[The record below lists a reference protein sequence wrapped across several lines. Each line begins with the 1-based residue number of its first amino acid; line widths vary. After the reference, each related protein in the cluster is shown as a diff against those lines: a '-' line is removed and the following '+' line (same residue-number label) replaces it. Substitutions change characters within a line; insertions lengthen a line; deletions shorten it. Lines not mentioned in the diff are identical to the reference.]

1 MEEDVGYRTVQSAG
15 RGSFIISL
23 PKKWVQEIGIGK
35 GSQIAIKIMEDMSLI
50 LVPRKIEEERINKG
64 AGRSREYY
72 IKVGRTC
79 DPKSLCRRLIALYAT
94 SSEIIHL
101 SFGAVENSKELRAAV
116 TDLAKNLL
124 LGTEIIEETSKE
136 MTLQVLINHPELP
149 IDKAIRRMANL
160 ALSSHKDAIAA
171 LDNLNEDLIQSIYE
185 TKTDVDRM
193 NLYVVRQLK
202 FGITQNLFRNWGFK
216 TSKEFLGYRLV
227 ANNIKNIAENA
238 LTIGKNMKS
247 LRRLI
252 DDRLLVLKDNVDEEA
267 YSQIKDFSSL
277 AEQLFE
283 DGLNSLFNRNYEQ
296 ADRIISRIESF
307 LVLENDLITLMLNK
321 KMDPNLLS
329 IYRLVLDNS
338 RRLVEYS
345 REIAEVTLNRT
356 VEETTLTETKGLV

>member
-23 PKKWVQEIGIGK
+23 PKKWVQTIGIGK

-64 AGRSREYY
+64 VGRSGEYY
-72 IKVGRTC
+72 IKVNQKS
-79 DPKSLCRRLIALYAT
+79 DPKSLCRRLISLYVA
-94 SSEIIHL
+94 SSEIVHL
-101 SFGAVENSKELRAAV
+101 NFAAV
-116 TDLAKNLL
+116 GSGKEFRIAVTNLAKNLL
-124 LGTEIIEETSKE
+124 LGTEIIEETSEE

-160 ALSSHKDAIAA
+160 SLSTHKDALAA
-171 LDNLNEDLIQSIYE
+171 LGNLNQDYTHEICE
-185 TKTDVDRM
+185 KKTDVDRI

-202 FGITQNLFRNWGFK
+202 FGIKQNLFRDWGFK

-227 ANNIKNIAENA
+227 ANDIKNIAENA
-238 LTIGKNMKS
+238 LVIGRNIET
-247 LRRLI
+247 LRKLI
-252 DDRLLVLKDNVDEEA
+252 HDKILILRDCVDEEA
-267 YSQIKDFSSL
+267 YSQIEDFSSL
-277 AEQLFE
+277 AEKLFE
-283 DGLNSLFNRNYEQ
+283 ESLESLFNREYEQ
-296 ADRIISRIESF
+296 ADRIISRTDSF

-338 RRLVEYS
+338 RRIVEYS

-356 VEETTLTETKGLV
+356 VEEISSNMDSG

>member
-23 PKKWVQEIGIGK
+23 PKKWIQEIGIGK

-50 LVPRKIEEERINKG
+50 LVPRKIEEERIKKG
-64 AGRSREYY
+64 EGRSGEYY
-72 IKVGRTC
+72 IEVNQKS
-79 DPKSLCRRLIALYAT
+79 DPASLCRRLISLYVA

-101 SFGAVENSKELRAAV
+101 SFAAVENSKELRTAV
-116 TDLAKNLL
+116 ANLAKNLL
-124 LGTEIIEETSKE
+124 LGTEIIEETSEK

-160 ALSSHKDAIAA
+160 SLSAHKDAIAA
-171 LDNLNEDLIQSIYE
+171 LGNLNKDFKHGIYE

-202 FGITQNLFRNWGFK
+202 FGIKQNLFREWGFK

-238 LTIGKNMKS
+238 LTIGRNMET

-252 DDRLLVLKDNVDEEA
+252 DDKLLVLKELVDEEA
-267 YSQIKDFSSL
+267 YSQIKAFSSL
-277 AEQLFE
+277 VEQFFE
-283 DGLNSLFNRNYEQ
+283 ESLESLFNRDYEQ
-296 ADRIISRIESF
+296 ADRIISRAESF

-338 RRLVEYS
+338 RRIVEYS

-356 VEETTLTETKGLV
+356 VEETSSTTPDG

>member
-35 GSQIAIKIMEDMSLI
+35 GSQIAIKILEDMSLI
-50 LVPRKIEEERINKG
+50 LVPRKIEEDKMKKG
-64 AGRSREYY
+64 GGRSGEYY
-72 IKVGRTC
+72 IEVNQKS
-79 DPKSLCRRLIALYAT
+79 DPGSLCRRLISLYAA

-101 SFGAVENSKELRAAV
+101 SFVGLEDNKELRAAV
-116 TDLAKNLL
+116 ANLAKNLL
-124 LGTEIIEETSKE
+124 LGTEVIEETSEK

-149 IDKAIRRMANL
+149 IDKAIKRMANL
-160 ALSSHKDAIAA
+160 SLSAHKDAIAA
-171 LDNLNEDLIQSIYE
+171 LGDLNKDFKHGIYE
-185 TKTDVDRM
+185 AKTDVDRM

-202 FGITQNLFRNWGFK
+202 FGIKHNLFRDWGFK

-227 ANNIKNIAENA
+227 ANDIKNIAENA
-238 LTIGKNMKS
+238 LTIGRNMET

-252 DDRLLVLKDNVDEEA
+252 DDKLLVLKELVDEEA
-267 YSQIKDFSSL
+267 YSQIENFSSL
-277 AEQLFE
+277 AEQLFKE
-283 DGLNSLFNRNYEQ
+283 SLESLFNRDYEQ
-296 ADRIISRIESF
+296 ADRIISRTESF

-338 RRLVEYS
+338 RRIVEYS

-356 VEETTLTETKGLV
+356 VEETSSSTPSG

>member
-1 MEEDVGYRTVQSAG
+1 MEEDVGYRSVQSAG

-23 PKKWVQEIGIGK
+23 PKKWIQKIGIGK
-35 GSQIAIKIMEDMSLI
+35 GSQIAIKIMEDMSLV
-50 LVPRKIEEERINKG
+50 LVPRKIEEEKINKG
-64 AGRSREYY
+64 GGRPREYF
-72 IKVGRTC
+72 IRVNQKS
-79 DPKSLCRRLIALYAT
+79 DPKSVCRRLISLYAA
-94 SSEIIHL
+94 SSEVIHVN
-101 SFGAVENSKELRAAV
+101 FKDAENSKEFRTSVA
-116 TDLAKNLL
+116 DLAKNLL
-124 LGTEIIEETSKE
+124 LGTEIIEETSEE

-160 ALSSHKDAIAA
+160 SLSAHRDAIAA
-171 LDNLNEDLIQSIYE
+171 LGNLDEDLAHDIYE

-202 FGITQNLFRNWGFK
+202 FGIKQNLFRTWGFK

-227 ANNIKNIAENA
+227 ANDIKNIAENA
-238 LTIGKNMKS
+238 LNIGKNIKN

-252 DDRLLVLKDNVDEEA
+252 DDKLLVLKDNVDEEA

-283 DGLNSLFNRNYEQ
+283 DSLKSLFNRNYEQ
-296 ADRIISRIESF
+296 ADRIISRIGSV
-307 LVLENDLITLMLNK
+307 LVLENDLITLMFNK

-338 RRLVEYS
+338 RRIVEYS

-356 VEETTLTETKGLV
+356 VEETSLTTTGGLI